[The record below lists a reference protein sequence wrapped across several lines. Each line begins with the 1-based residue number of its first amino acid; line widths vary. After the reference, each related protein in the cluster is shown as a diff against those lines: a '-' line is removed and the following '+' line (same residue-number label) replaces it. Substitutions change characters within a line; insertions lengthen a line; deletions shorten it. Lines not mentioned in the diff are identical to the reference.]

1 MEQQQQQNQQN
12 ELPKHMPVDMAFA
25 PDQKPYE
32 HAYVIHTSKA
42 TSDENRLA
50 QHSLSP
56 EKLGVVGYVKD
67 VAGFVKDVVHER
79 RETRARR
86 SSASSITSASDKH
99 LTEQETATTG
109 KEDGKQRRRSSAE
122 LVLQQQKEEKHPTRL
137 ADALTGLFPGV
148 GNSNENAA
156 GCTHADDLRNQMM
169 HINNEDNNRRLL

>member
-1 MEQQQQQNQQN
+1 MEQQNQHN

-32 HAYVIHTSKA
+32 HAHVIHTSKA
-42 TSDENRLA
+42 ASDENRLA

-79 RETRARR
+79 RENRARR
-86 SSASSITSASDKH
+86 SSASSVTSASDKP
-99 LTEQETATTG
+99 LIEQETATAG
-109 KEDGKQRRRSSAE
+109 KGEEKQRRRSSAE
-122 LVLQQQKEEKHPTRL
+122 IVLQQQKEEQHPTRL

-169 HINNEDNNRRLL
+169 HINNEDTSHKLL